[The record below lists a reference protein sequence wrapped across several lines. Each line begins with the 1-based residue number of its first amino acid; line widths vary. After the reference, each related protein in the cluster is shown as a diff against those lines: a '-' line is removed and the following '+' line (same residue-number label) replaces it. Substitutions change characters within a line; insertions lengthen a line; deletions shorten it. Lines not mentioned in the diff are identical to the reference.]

1 MQEGQETQG
10 NNGALQASIVGEN
23 WKGKVTKDSL
33 SSLQGRLAQIKNANS
48 IGSLGFLQLKS
59 PVVGLILG
67 LLFGGFAADRF
78 YKGDVGLGILKL
90 LVVWGSFFMAMMVGA
105 FSTAV
110 GAVAAGEA
118 GAAAGMVAG
127 LGFGFV
133 GFLIGFFWILLDL
146 LLVWKGIKR
155 DNFNKINTQLLL
167 CGV

>member
-1 MQEGQETQG
+1 
-10 NNGALQASIVGEN
+10 
-23 WKGKVTKDSL
+23 
-33 SSLQGRLAQIKNANS
+33 
-48 IGSLGFLQLKS
+48 
-59 PVVGLILG
+59 
-67 LLFGGFAADRF
+67 
-78 YKGDVGLGILKL
+78 
-90 LVVWGSFFMAMMVGA
+90 MVGA